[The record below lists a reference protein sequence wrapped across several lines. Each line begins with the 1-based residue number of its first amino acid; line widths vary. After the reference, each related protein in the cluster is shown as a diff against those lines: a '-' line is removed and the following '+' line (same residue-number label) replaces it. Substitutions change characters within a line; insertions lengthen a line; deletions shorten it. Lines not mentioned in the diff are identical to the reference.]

1 MVLESNLTRHHVV
14 CLVLLL
20 LLLLLFLSLLMQIG
34 FFQALLRYGLISVEM
49 VRHVLIGEV
58 RRRVRCGNDMVC
70 DFLGALGQVET
81 GLVSLGFLS
90 HIGLVVIGIV
100 EGIFR

>member
-20 LLLLLFLSLLMQIG
+20 LLLLLLFLSLLVQIG

-58 RRRVRCGNDMVC
+58 RGRVRCGNDMVC
-70 DFLGALGQVET
+70 DLLGTLGQV
-81 GLVSLGFLS
+81 
-90 HIGLVVIGIV
+90 
-100 EGIFR
+100 